1 MLVDGVKW
9 ACGPC
14 VRGHRV
20 NRTLI
25 RINRKGRPFVTCS
38 VCNETPCPKPR
49 EHYKVQHS
57 SRVKKTKPAP
67 EVTGSARKTSP
78 AGLLPVRTRRVYPLH
93 LDLLK
98 YRTPY
103 LLYSPLIV
111 FLTCNKSVYPSVLM
125 LQGELAINCPV

>member
-20 NRTLI
+20 STCEHHDRTLI

-67 EVTGSARKTSP
+67 EVFHP
-78 AGLLPVRTRRVYPLH
+78 
-93 LDLLK
+93 
-98 YRTPY
+98 
-103 LLYSPLIV
+103 
-111 FLTCNKSVYPSVLM
+111 
-125 LQGELAINCPV
+125 